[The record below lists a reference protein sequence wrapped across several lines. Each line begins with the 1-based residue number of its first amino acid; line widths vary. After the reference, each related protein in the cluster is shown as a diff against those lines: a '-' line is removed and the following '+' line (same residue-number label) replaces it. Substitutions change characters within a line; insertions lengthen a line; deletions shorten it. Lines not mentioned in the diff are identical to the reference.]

1 MGTLKDYKFAM
12 TGEAMN
18 ENQKAIQT
26 AENEIIDDI
35 RKTGK
40 GITTDGD
47 WIKFKLVNSNRKG
60 GVHLPYIDDVIHPET
75 KVVERMRLL
84 SGVSSPWMKDQTNIT
99 PDYARNN
106 SRTIVFPRG
115 QKVINISKNDKA
127 ALTFMRLTNSN
138 IGSPSKTQGSRFEF
152 YEFDAEQ
159 MEKSAFE
166 KESFALDMAIEAKQA
181 DEKDMVKHAHF
192 LGISLVNEFG
202 EKKSPDGIR
211 REYVMYAK
219 KNPTY
224 FQQTLKTKEVEV
236 SYLVRRAI
244 SDSRIEI
251 GREPGR
257 AFWSKNGGAIC
268 AYPIGEDPAKHLI
281 NLALTNSPEGKQFL
295 DQLQALNT

>member
-12 TGEAMN
+12 TGEATT

-26 AENEIIDDI
+26 AENEIIDEI

-40 GITTDGD
+40 GITTSGE

-60 GVHLPYIDDVIHPET
+60 GVHLPYIDDVINPET
-75 KVVERMRLL
+75 GNVERMRLL
-84 SGVSSPWMKDQTNIT
+84 SGVSTVWMKEQKEIT
-99 PDYARNN
+99 PEYARNN
-106 SRTIVFPRG
+106 SRTIAFPRG

-152 YEFDAEQ
+152 YEFDADQ

-181 DEKDMVKHAHF
+181 EVGYMKKHAHF
-192 LGISLVNEFG
+192 LGISLMNEFG
-202 EKKSPDGIR
+202 DKKADDGVR

-219 KNPTY
+219 KNPDY
-224 FQQTLKTKEVEV
+224 FKQTMKTKEVEI
-236 SYLVRRAI
+236 SYMVRSAI
-244 SDSRIEI
+244 SDSKIEI

-257 AFWSKNGGAIC
+257 AFWAKNGGAIC
-268 AYPIGEDPAKHLI
+268 AYPIGSDPSKHLI
-281 NLALTNSPEGKQFL
+281 DLALTNSPEGKEFL
-295 DQLQALNT
+295 DQLQHLNK